1 MNEPDFTTASHSNMV
16 ALTPMSAK
24 ANQAVAQGVI
34 DFQNWQTYAGSI
46 LVDRHMAA
54 DLIANLQRDG
64 FTVAPE
70 GQGEKK
76 EEAQP

>member
-46 LVDRHMAA
+46 LIDRHMAG
-54 DLIANLQRDG
+54 DLIANLERDG

-70 GQGEKK
+70 GQAE